1 MIFIDY
7 RKGKYS
13 LFFDILQH
21 VLVRVYAF
29 AKAYTAISNMI
40 LKSLSLINYKNFTSQ
55 AFECNARVNC
65 FVGNNGV
72 GKTNVL
78 DAIYHLS
85 FGKSYFNPVTS
96 QNINHNADFFVIDG
110 QYDKDDREEK
120 VVVSAKKGQ
129 KKVIKRNGKVY
140 DRLSDHIGF
149 LPLVIISPADRDLI
163 TEGSDL
169 RRKFMDGVIAQ
180 SDKQYLTNLLS
191 YTKVLSQRNALL
203 KYFAANATF
212 DTDTLAVYDEQL
224 VTYGTPIFEKRN
236 AFLEAFIPIFQKRHE
251 SISGGVETVSLA
263 YKSHL
268 QDGDFKVLLQESV
281 AKDRMVQYTSTG
293 IHKDDLHFEISNF
306 PIKKFGSQGQ
316 QKSYLIALKLAQF
329 DFIKQVSGVN
339 PILLLDDIFDKLD
352 EQRVA
357 HIIQLVNDEDFG
369 QLFISDTHPERTE
382 NVVKGIHQEY
392 EIFNL

>member
-339 PILLLDDIFDKLD
+339 PILLLDDMFDKLD
-352 EQRVA
+352 EQLAA